1 MCSMEI
7 IEISLPTQC
16 VCIYVDKQRMG
27 SDFSSLTNVTIKYS
41 AMLAPKN
48 GSFGWGG
55 PRNYPFSFCD
65 SHLAILKPQVALSRE
80 QMNISMP
87 HA

>member
-41 AMLAPKN
+41 AMLARKT
-48 GSFGWGG
+48 GLSVGAARAIIRF
-55 PRNYPFSFCD
+55 PFATRTWQS
-65 SHLAILKPQVALSRE
+65 
-80 QMNISMP
+80 
-87 HA
+87 